1 MSICPVRERLD
12 HDSAYKE
19 TAMKVRYGWVMVA
32 VGGLMGCVA
41 VGAMMSLAVFLQPIT
56 VATGWSR
63 AAVSSAM
70 TLNFLVMGAAG
81 FGWGALNDRYGTRP
95 VVLSGAVL
103 LGLGLVL
110 ASRAATELQFLL
122 AYGLVVGLS
131 AGSFFV
137 PMMTAVSAWL
147 PERRS
152 LAVSL
157 VSAGIG
163 VAPITVS
170 PFAAWLLAN
179 SDWRSAQLVIG
190 IAAWV
195 LLIPAALAVR
205 RPPQGAAGTG
215 GSDSVAEPPMAV
227 GAALRS
233 TPFIVLA
240 ATFFAC
246 CATHAGPIFHTISY
260 AMVCGIAPLAAV
272 TIYSLEGLAG
282 LGGRVVFGLMGD
294 RYGAKHVLI
303 AGLLIQ
309 ALAAGSFMFANRLGE
324 FYAVASVFGFAY
336 GGVMPLYA
344 VLARDYFG
352 QQIMGTV
359 LGAAAM
365 VSSLGMAIGPWIGGW
380 LFDLFG
386 SYSPM
391 YIYSFAI
398 GLGAAA
404 IAFAFPPAIRGQ
416 APNYLQPRAA

>member
-1 MSICPVRERLD
+1 
-12 HDSAYKE
+12 
-19 TAMKVRYGWVMVA
+19 MKVKYGWVMVA
-32 VGGLMGCVA
+32 IGALMGCVA

-56 VATGWSR
+56 AATGWTR
-63 AAVSSAM
+63 AGVSSAM
-70 TLNFLVMGAAG
+70 TLSFLIMGAAG

-95 VVLSGAVL
+95 VVLAGSVL

-110 ASRAATELQFLL
+110 ASRAASQTQFLL
-122 AYGLVVGLS
+122 AYGILVGLS

-137 PMMTAVSAWL
+137 PMMTAVSAWV
-147 PERRS
+147 PNQRS

-157 VSAGIG
+157 VSAGVG
-163 VAPITVS
+163 VAPMTVS
-170 PFAAWLLAN
+170 PFAAWLLTN
-179 SDWRSAQLVIG
+179 GDWRAAQLTIG
-190 IAAWV
+190 LFAWA
-195 LLIPAALAVR
+195 LLIPAALFVR
-205 RPPQGAAGTG
+205 PAPAAQLADH
-215 GSDSVAEPPMAV
+215 GSDAPREPMRV

-260 AMVCGIAPLAAV
+260 ALVCGIPTVAAV
-272 TIYSLEGLAG
+272 SIYSLEGLAG
-282 LGGRVVFGLMGD
+282 LGGGIVFGIMGD
-294 RYGAKHVLI
+294 RHGAKRVLI

-324 FYAVASVFGFAY
+324 FYAVAAVFGFAY

-365 VSSLGMAIGPWIGGW
+365 VSSLGMAIGPMIGGW
-380 LFDLFG
+380 LFDVFG
-386 SYSPM
+386 SYAPL
-391 YIYSFAI
+391 YAYSFAI
-398 GLGAAA
+398 GLGATA
-404 IAFAFPPAIRGQ
+404 IAFAFPRPMVETAE
-416 APNYLQPRAA
+416 LQPA